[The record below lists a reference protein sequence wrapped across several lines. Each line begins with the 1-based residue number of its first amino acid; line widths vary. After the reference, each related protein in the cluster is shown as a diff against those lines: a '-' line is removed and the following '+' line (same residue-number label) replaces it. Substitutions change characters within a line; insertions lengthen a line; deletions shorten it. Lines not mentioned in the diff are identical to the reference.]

1 MKLRSASLLFIAIIL
16 GAGTVTAS
24 NLANESSE
32 VAGHPT
38 DKPSFAAIAQQLIA
52 LGEEDQ
58 RDRKKAMTPGFNDAR
73 LAEADRR
80 REAAW
85 LEMTSGRLLGLS
97 EVGEGAVSA
106 QFLMLQHSGDR
117 ALQANM
123 ARQMQEL
130 VEKGDFPKDAFATFI
145 DRQLVYDG
153 KLQRFGTQA
162 NESFELYPIEDESS
176 VDKRRESMGL
186 PPIAQLRAKLQQV
199 KNAVASGKG
208 LGE

>member
-1 MKLRSASLLFIAIIL
+1 M
-16 GAGTVTAS
+16 TAS
-24 NLANESSE
+24 NLANESRE
-32 VAGHPT
+32 VAGHPA
-38 DKPSFAAIAQQLIA
+38 DKPSSAEIAQQLIA

-58 RDRKKAMTPGFNDAR
+58 RDRKKAMTPGFDEAR

-85 LEMTSGRLLGLS
+85 LEITSGRLLGVN
-97 EVGEGAVSA
+97 EVGAGAVSA
-106 QFLMLQHSGDR
+106 QFLILQHSGDR
-117 ALQANM
+117 TLQAEM

-130 VEKGDFPKDAFATFI
+130 VDKGDFPKDAFATFT

-153 KLQRFGTQA
+153 KPQRFGTQA
-162 NESFELYPIEDESS
+162 NEYFELYPIEDESN

-186 PPIAQLRAKLQQV
+186 PPIAELRAKLQQV
-199 KNAVASGKG
+199 KKAVASGKG

>member
-1 MKLRSASLLFIAIIL
+1 MKPRTAALLLIAICL
-16 GAGTVTAS
+16 GAGTVTAMDLS
-24 NLANESSE
+24 NGSSE
-32 VAGHPT
+32 VAAHPT
-38 DKPSFAAIAQQLIA
+38 DKRTLAEVAKQLIA

-58 RDRKKAMTPGFNDAR
+58 RDRTKAMTPGFDDAG

-85 LEMTSGRLLGLS
+85 LEITSGRLLGLS
-97 EVGEGAVSA
+97 EVGEAAVSA
-106 QFLMLQHSGDR
+106 QFLLLQHSGDR
-117 ALQANM
+117 SLQADM

-130 VEKGDFPKDAFATFI
+130 VNKADFPKEAFATFI

-153 KLQRFGTQA
+153 KPQRFGTQA
-162 NESFELYPIEDESS
+162 NESLELYPIEDESN

-186 PPIAQLRAKLQQV
+186 PPIAQLREKLQQI

>member
-1 MKLRSASLLFIAIIL
+1 MKPRAASLLLIAIGL
-16 GAGTVTAS
+16 GAWTVTAS
-24 NLANESSE
+24 NLSNGSSE

-38 DKPSFAAIAQQLIA
+38 DKRSLAKVAQQLIA

-58 RDRKKAMTPGFNDAR
+58 RDRAKAMTPGFDDAR

-80 REAAW
+80 REVAW
-85 LEMTSGRLLGLS
+85 LEITSGRLLGLS
-97 EVGEGAVSA
+97 EVGEAAVSA
-106 QFLMLQHSGDR
+106 QFLLLQHSGDR
-117 ALQANM
+117 TLQADM

-130 VEKGDFPKDAFATFI
+130 VDQGDFPKDAFATFI
-145 DRQLVYDG
+145 DRQLVYEG
-153 KLQRFGTQA
+153 KPQRFGTQA
-162 NESFELYPIEDESS
+162 NESFELYPIEDEGN

-186 PPIAQLRAKLQQV
+186 PPIAQLRAKLQQI

>member
-1 MKLRSASLLFIAIIL
+1 M
-16 GAGTVTAS
+16 TAS
-24 NLANESSE
+24 NSANECREIASR
-32 VAGHPT
+32 PT
-38 DKPSFAAIAQQLIA
+38 DQPPTAAIPQQLIA

-58 RDRKKAMTPGFNDAR
+58 RDREKAMTLGFDDIR

-85 LEMTSGRLLGLS
+85 LEITSGKLLGLS
-97 EVGEGAVSA
+97 EVGEDAVSA
-106 QFLMLQHSGDR
+106 QFLILQHSDDR
-117 ALQANM
+117 TLQRGM

-153 KLQRFGTQA
+153 SPQRFGTQA
-162 NESFELYPIEDESS
+162 NEYFELYPIEDEGN

-186 PPIAQLRAKLQQV
+186 PPIAELRAKLQHV
-199 KNAVASGKG
+199 KKTVAAGKG
-208 LGE
+208 IGE